1 MITQYEQTNWKD
13 SPSKDTPLNSA
24 NLNKLEQGV
33 ATLASETLQAIED
46 VQTIKGDK
54 GEKGDTG
61 AKGAAGEKGDKGDK
75 GDTGA
80 KGADGAAGAKGDTGA
95 AGKDFQVSNA
105 PAPEGSIAVMVDGSW
120 KALTVEEFKT
130 HLGIEQGCV
139 AMKQARKKP
148 VTISFMVFERGN
160 IDSIK
165 EWLGDSFHGY
175 SVARNMNAKASLIIK
190 TLEGFIEATEG
201 DYIIQGVE
209 GEFYPCKPSIFLST
223 YDILESEG

>member
-33 ATLASETLQAIED
+33 ATLAKETLHAIEG

-54 GEKGDTG
+54 GEKG
-61 AKGAAGEKGDKGDK
+61 EK

-80 KGADGAAGAKGDTGA
+80 KGATGA

-105 PAPEGSIAVMVDGSW
+105 PAPEGSIAVMVGGSW

-130 HLGIEQGCV
+130 HLGIE
-139 AMKQARKKP
+139 
-148 VTISFMVFERGN
+148 
-160 IDSIK
+160 
-165 EWLGDSFHGY
+165 
-175 SVARNMNAKASLIIK
+175 
-190 TLEGFIEATEG
+190 
-201 DYIIQGVE
+201 
-209 GEFYPCKPSIFLST
+209 
-223 YDILESEG
+223 